1 MGICLR
7 NKSYGIDMGYGSFY
21 QLRCVIAKQL
31 NKEFG
36 ENYANLSR
44 CYSKADFAKND
55 EIANYWIEKFSLDED
70 IIDFLYQPDCKGKI
84 SPKTCRKIYLLVK
97 DYDDDYTYGYNRP
110 DNNTTF
116 AYFKKILQNCYNKNR
131 ILRWS

>member
-70 IIDFLYQPDCKGKI
+70 IIDFLYQLI
-84 SPKTCRKIYLLVK
+84 IYQIIIIHSL
-97 DYDDDYTYGYNRP
+97 
-110 DNNTTF
+110 
-116 AYFKKILQNCYNKNR
+116 
-131 ILRWS
+131 ILRKYYKIVIIKIGY